1 MQEVNEDVKKYN
13 IGEIQFLDDT
23 LTLDKNHLFQMCDE
37 LEKLGLPWCTPNGT
51 KVNYHLKDQQYMY
64 QRMADSGCYQITLA
78 VESGTQRVLDTLINK
93 RLPLETVY
101 PAIERAKKAGMLV
114 HTLWIVGYPGESYE
128 DMERTYNFAVNSGAD
143 SYSFAILQPLPGTPI
158 YRQVVR
164 EKLWWPNRGLDD
176 MMKRSS
182 LIKVNGFSNPQEIEE
197 WVDGLNVEANL
208 MLQKNNPARFKEKYR
223 HHVGDK
229 YLKLQS

>member
-1 MQEVNEDVKKYN
+1 
-13 IGEIQFLDDT
+13 
-23 LTLDKNHLFQMCDE
+23 
-37 LEKLGLPWCTPNGT
+37 
-51 KVNYHLKDQQYMY
+51 
-64 QRMADSGCYQITLA
+64 
-78 VESGTQRVLDTLINK
+78 
-93 RLPLETVY
+93 
-101 PAIERAKKAGMLV
+101 MLV

-128 DMERTYNFAVNSGAD
+128 EMERTYKFAVNSGAD

-164 EKLWWPNRGLDD
+164 EKLWWPDRGLDD

-208 MLQKNNPARFKEKYR
+208 MLQKNNPARFKEKYT

>member
-1 MQEVNEDVKKYN
+1 
-13 IGEIQFLDDT
+13 
-23 LTLDKNHLFQMCDE
+23 
-37 LEKLGLPWCTPNGT
+37 
-51 KVNYHLKDQQYMY
+51 
-64 QRMADSGCYQITLA
+64 
-78 VESGTQRVLDTLINK
+78 
-93 RLPLETVY
+93 
-101 PAIERAKKAGMLV
+101 
-114 HTLWIVGYPGESYE
+114 
-128 DMERTYNFAVNSGAD
+128 
-143 SYSFAILQPLPGTPI
+143 
-158 YRQVVR
+158 
-164 EKLWWPNRGLDD
+164 